1 MNLYEHV
8 KNQAISLICPGD
20 IDDLKILQSD
30 WLRAFQPISQ
40 KQDFSKILDLCT
52 NTVNSTNFHYR
63 TNSVKIND

>member
-30 WLRAFQPISQ
+30 WLRAF
-40 KQDFSKILDLCT
+40 
-52 NTVNSTNFHYR
+52 
-63 TNSVKIND
+63 